1 MREVRGGVRKSTA
14 DDILLQQ
21 RGESIGKYLAAV
33 LFANLLLLF
42 VLWKVEGFI

>member
-1 MREVRGGVRKSTA
+1 MREVRGEVRKSTA
-14 DDILLQQ
+14 DVLLQQ

-33 LFANLLLLF
+33 LFANILLLL